1 MMDMNNN
8 VLDVS
13 SSFDMT
19 LPQFRIQTRP
29 RTSPRQVIGIP
40 DSIESLIRG
49 GKHLARTKSM
59 SRPTTTMTTKTNI
72 TEKSKKLDTVPPL
85 VERKSQ
91 VRFETPAE
99 KMTSKQYEMNN

>member
-1 MMDMNNN
+1 MNNN
-8 VLDVS
+8 ALDVS
-13 SSFDMT
+13 FSFYMT

-49 GKHLARTKSM
+49 GKLARAKSM

-72 TEKSKKLDTVPPL
+72 TEKSKKLESVPPL

-99 KMTSKQYEMNN
+99 KMTSKQY